1 MPQDS
6 TAFVALQPNALES
19 AATWITVS
27 TWVTVSLLV
36 VLAGLLAVM
45 VLVLVELRKLSQ
57 SWNGF
62 VEVTTR
68 RTQPMLDHV
77 TSAARNLDKTT
88 VFVRDEVERATQ
100 AVGGITLGMEE
111 ASAHVR
117 TRLAE
122 LSALLDF
129 AQSEAEEAVLEAAAK
144 VRAIRA
150 GTGLLRRAARRRPPK
165 EDKEDT
171 QEGEVPASE
180 VPASE
185 VPAQADG
192 GS

>member
-1 MPQDS
+1 MPQD
-6 TAFVALQPNALES
+6 TTVYIALQPDALES
-19 AATWITVS
+19 AAAWLTAS
-27 TWVTVSLLV
+27 TWVTVSLAV
-36 VLAGLLAVM
+36 VLVGLLAVM

-62 VEVTTR
+62 VEVTAR
-68 RTQPMLDHV
+68 RTQPVLDHV

-88 VFVRDEVERATQ
+88 GFVRDEVERATQ

-122 LSALLDF
+122 LSALLDL

-144 VRAIRA
+144 VRTIRA

-165 EDKEDT
+165 EDKADAEKS
-171 QEGEVPASE
+171 GVPAS
-180 VPASE
+180 VPAE
-185 VPAQADG
+185 ADG
-192 GS
+192 EP